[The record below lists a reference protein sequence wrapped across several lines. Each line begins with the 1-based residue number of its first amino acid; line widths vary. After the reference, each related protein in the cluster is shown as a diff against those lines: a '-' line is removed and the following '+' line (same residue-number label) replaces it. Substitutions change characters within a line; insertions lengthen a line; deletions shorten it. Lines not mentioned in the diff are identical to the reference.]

1 MKKLGT
7 QAMTHDEQLPKPQP
21 KPEDERLRKAAD
33 ADFTRALQAAWDA
46 GKYEDMATVADL
58 YCDLHVE
65 NAQLKADLAT
75 FGKDTVATENRIIDA
90 EFMAQEL
97 RAEIEQLRTMVNF
110 ADNLRTAQRAYM
122 ADRGNDEKGQAVAMA
137 ARHYDEARATLAGN
151 KP

>member
-1 MKKLGT
+1 MIKHATPDLPSPE
-7 QAMTHDEQLPKPQP
+7 AMDII
-21 KPEDERLRKAAD
+21 ERLRADAEDHKEVADCWDLRPEDTVNWQHAKNCLEAAD
-33 ADFTRALQAAWDA
+33 ELARLR
-46 GKYEDMATVADL
+46 
-58 YCDLHVE
+58 
-65 NAQLKADLAT
+65 ADLAT

-97 RAEIEQLRTMVNF
+97 RAEIEQLRAMVNF